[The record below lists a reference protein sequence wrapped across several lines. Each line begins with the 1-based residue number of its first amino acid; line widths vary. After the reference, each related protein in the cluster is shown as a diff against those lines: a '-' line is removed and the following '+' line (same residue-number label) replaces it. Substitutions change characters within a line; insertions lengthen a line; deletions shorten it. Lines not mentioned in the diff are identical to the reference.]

1 MSNFKDNSGLDT
13 IKPKMSKEE
22 RDKLMKDFLDKG
34 GKIQKLKPGYPTSVG
49 SLDKIRNLPIQKM
62 ILKKVYQVRHLNQ
75 IIIHINKVHTTT
87 MMWVVINHLCGNDN
101 QKMRWEVNNI
111 EYNR

>member
-34 GKIQKLKPGYPTSVG
+34 GKIQKL
-49 SLDKIRNLPIQKM
+49 
-62 ILKKVYQVRHLNQ
+62 
-75 IIIHINKVHTTT
+75 
-87 MMWVVINHLCGNDN
+87 
-101 QKMRWEVNNI
+101 
-111 EYNR
+111 